1 MSSSKAVRLEF
12 NDKFITAVQK
22 RPILWECGRA
32 DYKDQRKKSVAWEEV
47 AAEIGCD
54 LQEANLPGRWKSLRD
69 TFTKKLRMQ
78 KTGAP
83 SGSGAKEGKKAK
95 EVTWPYF
102 TMLKFLKDETEID
115 STISNITDPECTDES
130 PQALLAAIYSDTA
143 ELEEEEVVV
152 HDVPASSYLEESS
165 LDDTTQSSSH
175 DTSHTTVPE
184 RATPRRKKT
193 TKSKNRWEEELS
205 QVDKAIAAQSD
216 QASLYGQ
223 MLASKLRSCPK
234 RMKQVM
240 ELDLLDFFKRY
251 TFEEE
256 PE

>member
-1 MSSSKAVRLEF
+1 MNAPLLDQSSPEQVYSSKQCG
-12 NDKFITAVQK
+12 KIWITDSA
-22 RPILWECGRA
+22 
-32 DYKDQRKKSVAWEEV
+32 
-47 AAEIGCD
+47 CD
-54 LQEANLPGRWKSLRD
+54 TNNNQTSLFCAIKHRCTLD
-69 TFTKKLRMQ
+69 VPLTKL
-78 KTGAP
+78 
-83 SGSGAKEGKKAK
+83 
-95 EVTWPYF
+95 VVIF
-102 TMLKFLKDETEID
+102 

-143 ELEEEEVVV
+143 GNQLLNHKWKYCGCLHCLRCFFFAEELEEEEVVV

>member
-1 MSSSKAVRLEF
+1 MPL
-12 NDKFITAVQK
+12 
-22 RPILWECGRA
+22 
-32 DYKDQRKKSVAWEEV
+32 
-47 AAEIGCD
+47 
-54 LQEANLPGRWKSLRD
+54 
-69 TFTKKLRMQ
+69 TKL
-78 KTGAP
+78 
-83 SGSGAKEGKKAK
+83 
-95 EVTWPYF
+95 VVIF
-102 TMLKFLKDETEID
+102 

-143 ELEEEEVVV
+143 EELEEEEVVV